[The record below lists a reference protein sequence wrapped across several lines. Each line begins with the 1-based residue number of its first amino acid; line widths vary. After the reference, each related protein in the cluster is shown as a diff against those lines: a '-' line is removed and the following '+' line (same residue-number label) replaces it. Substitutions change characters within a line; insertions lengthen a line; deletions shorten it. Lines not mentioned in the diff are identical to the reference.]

1 MSASPYTAN
10 TFRHIARSSP
20 WRWQTV
26 RFELHRKFPNTP
38 DGGAGHTWLPPAD
51 APADAPGDAPAD
63 APGGATG
70 DRGNAARPRD
80 AARHRDADPTL
91 SLNCWVRRPGALRVE
106 TLDGKLLASTT
117 RINESRDS
125 LFISGNRKPW
135 LLQPS
140 LVNPVKDDDG
150 FVVRRPEALY
160 GEPAYGTGRAA
171 AALDPVELAGDRPV
185 PLEAPFANVAEIEDI
200 ATVSHHGRPAVEAVL
215 TPNSSYRPLFPDA
228 PLLFPGRTAVRID
241 LETGICVASQSLDG
255 DTAGAGHWMV
265 LLGVD
270 EYMLDDLFE
279 EVSMGLTDVRAHIPW
294 DLGPNA

>member
-1 MSASPYTAN
+1 MTDSAFTAD
-10 TFRHIARSSP
+10 TFRHICRSSP
-20 WRWQTV
+20 WRWQSV
-26 RFELHRKFPNTP
+26 RFELHRKFPA
-38 DGGAGHTWLPPAD
+38 DGVGGPPESAGGKGSQDT
-51 APADAPGDAPAD
+51 APA
-63 APGGATG
+63 
-70 DRGNAARPRD
+70 
-80 AARHRDADPTL
+80 L
-91 SLNCWVRRPGALRVE
+91 QCWVRRPGALRVE
-106 TLDGKLLASTT
+106 TLAGTLLASTT

-135 LLQPS
+135 LLPPP
-140 LVNPVKDDDG
+140 LVNPVRDGNG

-160 GEPAYGTGRAA
+160 GEPAYGSGRFS

-185 PLEAPFANVAEIEDI
+185 PLEAPFANVAEISDI
-200 ATVSHHGRPAVEAVL
+200 AQVSHQGRPAIEAVL
-215 TPNSSYRPLFPDA
+215 SPNASYHPTFADA

-265 LLGVD
+265 LLGID

-279 EVSMGLTDVRAHIPW
+279 EISMGLTDVRAHIPW

>member
-1 MSASPYTAN
+1 MSASPYTAD

-26 RFELHRKFPNTP
+26 RFELHRKFPNAS
-38 DGGAGHTWLPPAD
+38 DGGAGNTWVPPAD
-51 APADAPGDAPAD
+51 AVADP
-63 APGGATG
+63 
-70 DRGNAARPRD
+70 GNATRAGARERARA
-80 AARHRDADPTL
+80 AARSEEADPTL

-135 LLQPS
+135 LLPPS
-140 LVNPVKDDDG
+140 LVNPVKDADG

-160 GEPAYGTGRAA
+160 GEPAYGSGRAA

-185 PLEAPFANVAEIEDI
+185 PLEAPFANVAEIADI
-200 ATVSHHGRPAVEAVL
+200 AAVSHHGRSAVEAVL
-215 TPNSSYRPLFPDA
+215 TPNPSYHPLFPEA

-255 DTAGAGHWMV
+255 DTAGAGHWIV

>member
-1 MSASPYTAN
+1 MTAPSFTAD
-10 TFRHIARSSP
+10 TFRHICRSSP
-20 WRWQTV
+20 WRWQTL
-26 RFELHRKFPNTP
+26 RFELHSKFP
-38 DGGAGHTWLPPAD
+38 AAD
-51 APADAPGDAPAD
+51 SGESQASKEADLA
-63 APGGATG
+63 
-70 DRGNAARPRD
+70 
-80 AARHRDADPTL
+80 L
-91 SLNCWVRRPGALRVE
+91 KCWVRRPGALRVE
-106 TLDGKLLASTT
+106 TLDGTLLASTT
-117 RINESRDS
+117 KINESRDS

-140 LVNPVKDDDG
+140 LVNPVRDGDG

-160 GEPAYGTGRAA
+160 GEPAYGSGRFS

-185 PLEAPFANVAEIEDI
+185 PLEAPFANVAEIAEI
-200 ATVSHHGRPAVEAVL
+200 SQVTHQGRAGVQAVL
-215 TPNSSYRPLFPDA
+215 TPNASYRPTFADA

-255 DTAGAGHWMV
+255 DTAGAGHSMV
-265 LLGVD
+265 LLGID